1 MKKAYAHYL
10 LVIFVLLST
19 LPVFSQNDNEPIKL
33 GSDVM
38 FTIFEVT
45 GGGPKIVLLL
55 QKKDS
60 TEVSLEEFKSY
71 SYQDKPGIPEG
82 FKELKLEPGNYTF
95 DNFFQSADFDYY
107 GRYSQGRY
115 TLFFYPITVIL
126 NVESGQIM
134 VKSWRDSSRADS
146 KEPVTFESEEYYD
159 NGKISAKGFI
169 EKEGNKTGEWKHY
182 DKDGNLTTSGAYEN
196 DKKNGVWKYYDK
208 EDGHLT
214 MSGAYEND
222 ERVGVWKVYG
232 SNGKV
237 KEEVNFSKKSEGN
250 AFEYFSKN

>member
-45 GGGPKIVLLL
+45 GGGPKMVLLL

-60 TEVSLEEFKSY
+60 TEVSLEEFNSF
-71 SYQDKPGIPEG
+71 SYQDKPGVPEG

-95 DNFFQSADFDYY
+95 DNFYQSADFDYY
-107 GRYSQGRY
+107 GRYSKGRF

-146 KEPVTFESEEYYD
+146 KESVTFESEEYYD

-169 EKEGNKTGEWKHY
+169 EKDSSKTGEWKH
-182 DKDGNLTTSGAYEN
+182 
-196 DKKNGVWKYYDK
+196 YDK

-214 MSGAYEND
+214 MSGAYENN
-222 ERVGVWKVYG
+222 ERIGVWKVYD
-232 SNGKV
+232 SYGKV
-237 KEEVNFSKKSEGN
+237 KEEVNFSKKNKDN
-250 AFEYFSKN
+250 AFKYFSKN

>member
-45 GGGPKIVLLL
+45 GGGPKMVLLL

-115 TLFFYPITVIL
+115 TLFFHPNTVIL
-126 NVESGQIM
+126 HTKLGQI
-134 VKSWRDSSRADS
+134 VSKSWYEFSETDL
-146 KEPVTFESEEYYD
+146 KIESEEYFD
-159 NGKISAKGFI
+159 NGKISAKGFV
-169 EKEGNKTGEWKHY
+169 EKDGSKTGE
-182 DKDGNLTTSGAYEN
+182 
-196 DKKNGVWKYYDK
+196 WKYYDK
-208 EDGHLT
+208 EDDHLT
-214 MSGAYEND
+214 MSGTYEND
-222 ERVGVWKVYG
+222 ERVGVWKEYD

-237 KEEVNFSKKSEGN
+237 KEEVNFSKRSEGN
-250 AFEYFSKN
+250 AFEYFSKKQKN

>member
-1 MKKAYAHYL
+1 MKKIYAYYL
-10 LVIFVLLST
+10 LVIFLT
-19 LPVFSQNDNEPIKL
+19 LNTISVYSQTDNKPIKL
-33 GSDVM
+33 GADVM

-45 GGGPKIVLLL
+45 GGGPKMVLLL

-60 TEVSLEEFKSY
+60 TEVSFEEFNSF
-71 SYQDKPGIPEG
+71 SYQDKPGVPEG

-95 DNFFQSADFDYY
+95 DNFYQSADFDYH
-107 GRYSQGRY
+107 GRYSQGKFK
-115 TLFFYPITVIL
+115 LFFHPNTVIL
-126 NVESGQIM
+126 HTKLGQI
-134 VKSWRDSSRADS
+134 VKKNWYEYSETDL
-146 KEPVTFESEEYYD
+146 KIESEEYFD

-169 EKEGNKTGEWKHY
+169 EKDSSKTGE
-182 DKDGNLTTSGAYEN
+182 
-196 DKKNGVWKYYDK
+196 WKYYDK

-222 ERVGVWKVYG
+222 ERIGVWKVYD

-237 KEEVNFSKKSEGN
+237 KEEVNFSKKNKDN